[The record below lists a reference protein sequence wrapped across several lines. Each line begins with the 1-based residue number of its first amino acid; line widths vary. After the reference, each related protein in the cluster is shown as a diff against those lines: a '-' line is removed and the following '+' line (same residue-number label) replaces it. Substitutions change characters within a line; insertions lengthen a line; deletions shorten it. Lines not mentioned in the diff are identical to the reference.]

1 MQRNWE
7 ELANG
12 IILQAVEDYRK
23 ARRRVRKRP
32 DQRFAQ
38 YVIRETERCFR
49 SRWFAQL
56 TEVDGE
62 MGIVRLRKE
71 VA

>member
-1 MQRNWE
+1 MRINWE

-38 YVIRETERCFR
+38 YVIRETERFFR

-56 TEVDGE
+56 TDVDGE
-62 MGIVRLRKE
+62 MLIGRLREE

>member
-38 YVIRETERCFR
+38 YVIRETERLFR

-56 TEVDGE
+56 TDVDGE
-62 MGIVRLRKE
+62 MLIVRLRKE